1 VRYLVAACLLAAGCV
16 NPPAPPPP
24 DPVAVTRALG
34 TFQGRGSQTIGV
46 VSESGR
52 LRVSW
57 ETRNEHP
64 PGGGT
69 FRLALH
75 SGVSGRPIELITD
88 HRGNGKGT
96 HEVTDDPRPYNL
108 MVESANLDWSFSVEE
123 IVAASPSHPAR
134 DIP

>member
-1 VRYLVAACLLAAGCV
+1 VRRLLLVFVVLTVGCV
-16 NPPAPPPP
+16 NAPAPPPP
-24 DPVAVTRALG
+24 SPVAVTRALG
-34 TFQGRGSQTIGV
+34 TFEGRGDQTIGV

-64 PGGGT
+64 EGTGT

-88 HRGNGKGT
+88 ERGPGKGT
-96 HEVTDDPRPYNL
+96 REVADDPRPYNL
-108 MVESANLDWSFSVEE
+108 MVESTNLDWSFSVEE
-123 IVAASPSHPAR
+123 IVAAPGPR
-134 DIP
+134 R